1 MHRRWK
7 LNAIVIA
14 KPIYEEIKKR
24 KQFERSPNERKRKI
38 LKIFNT
44 ADPWIRGK
52 LTSSSQQNT
61 FSTANFLSYIQMYF
75 IGLPNIPMTL
85 FVQPNFISWMVRKSD
100 NFTSKCCHFQVVLF
114 DNGMFILS
122 MAKNVTYIIYYL
134 YYPGERADIQLLYIT
149 PVLKQ

>member
-1 MHRRWK
+1 
-7 LNAIVIA
+7 
-14 KPIYEEIKKR
+14 
-24 KQFERSPNERKRKI
+24 
-38 LKIFNT
+38 
-44 ADPWIRGK
+44 
-52 LTSSSQQNT
+52 
-61 FSTANFLSYIQMYF
+61 MYF